1 MVKVHTV
8 AQKLPEELAVCELKV
23 NLSVLQAMLTPAAT
37 LAPVAVA
44 M

>member
-23 NLSVLQAMLTPAAT
+23 NLSVLLAMLTPVVT
-37 LAPVAVA
+37 LALAAVA